1 MSTITSLKLGV
12 VPITEEGVD
21 RYKFSDNIELH
32 FTQIYETTEDL
43 NCSVGRVFTK
53 MKVPVSWFT
62 VMNANYLIA
71 DMDINNPAGSS
82 LHIKGWIDSIDLIS
96 DSEEYPQVEIRWHF
110 DYYEMYKSLITLG
123 YGHIKRRPFNSISDT
138 PVQNYPYRYLEI
150 SSTPSVRLDNAISLS
165 GNQVWWVILN
175 HNVQETIGG
184 NTYTRIRSKT
194 WPIFINGNQ
203 CFFYCTVVPLSDP
216 LAQSDRKVRGVSLN
230 EIMLGEID
238 ELLGIDPDDIISVT
252 LSPFA
257 PSGVIISSPQSPTGG
272 TGTSADPMTWSN
284 AVSISQTPSSA
295 YAWFEASSETRSY
308 TASFTGIT
316 ATETDRY
323 VLAGMQGE
331 KLLDLPYG
339 MYINGAN
346 LQLYNEPDGPYIEV
360 TFRDGSLGNL
370 EGCTV
375 NVPLPTLPVNSN
387 AWSSYVYSGKRD
399 YDIEMRTITSNT
411 NAWRNAGGGGAQ
423 GAMMGAFGPMGL
435 ALGVAGGTAGGM
447 ISYGVEMLYTNDE
460 EQKQEDRLAA
470 NQPSSLIL
478 SSGSLQAAYRGYGL
492 RLWKLTPDSYTLT
505 QITNTRN
512 NSGISVDEILASCE
526 TIVKT
531 TLPTGYYSIKN
542 LIISGNAPKEAKDYI
557 KKKFDA
563 GVRLL

>member
-32 FTQIYETTEDL
+32 FTQIYETTDDL
-43 NCSVGRVFTK
+43 NCSVGRIFTK

-71 DMDINNPAGSS
+71 DMDINNPSGSS

-96 DSEEYPQVEIRWHF
+96 DSENYPQVEIRWHF
-110 DYYEMYKSLITLG
+110 DYYEMYKSVVTLG

-138 PVQNYPYRYLEI
+138 PIQNYPYRYLEI
-150 SSTPSVRLDNAISLS
+150 SSTPSIRLDNAISFS

-203 CFFYCTVVPLSDP
+203 CFFYCTVVPLDDP
-216 LAQSDRKVRGVSLN
+216 LSQTDRKVRGVSLT

-238 ELLGIDPDDIISVT
+238 ELLGIDPDDIISVS

-284 AVSISQTPSSA
+284 AVALSKTAMSA
-295 YAWFEASSETRSY
+295 YAYFEATSETRSY
-308 TASFTGIT
+308 TASFTGVT
-316 ATETDRY
+316 GTETDRY

-375 NVPLPTLPVNSN
+375 NVPLPSLPVNSN

-411 NAWRNAGGGGAQ
+411 NAWRNSGGGAAT
-423 GAMMGAFGPMGL
+423 GAMMGAFGPAGL
-435 ALGVAGGTAGGM
+435 ALGVAGGAAGGM
-447 ISYGVEMLYTNDE
+447 ITYGVEMLYTNDE

-505 QITNTRN
+505 QISNTRS

>member
-32 FTQIYETTEDL
+32 FTSVYETFEGL
-43 NCSVGRVFTK
+43 NCSVGRIFTK

-82 LHIKGWIDSIDLIS
+82 LHIKGWIDSIDMIS

-138 PVQNYPYRYLEI
+138 PVQNYSYRYLEI

-175 HNVQETIGG
+175 HNVQEQIGG

-203 CFFYCTVVPLSDP
+203 CFFYCTVVPLSEP
-216 LAQSDRKVRGVSLN
+216 LSQSDRKVRGVSLT

-238 ELLGIDPDDIISVT
+238 ELLGIDPDDIISVS